1 MKSPRISIIGAGSV
15 GTTIAYTLAQRN
27 IPADITLFDIN
38 QTLCNGQVLD
48 ICDALPFCKTS
59 TVRVGTYNDAKES
72 DIVIIAA
79 GKRQEINQKRS
90 ELLNTNKKIIN
101 EIINAISPLKKDA
114 ILIMVTNPVDILTH
128 HALKQSTLPK
138 SQVFGSGTI
147 LDSMRSRELIASHLG
162 ISPRSVNSLILGEH
176 GDSQFPA
183 WSISSIAG
191 IPILEYPNLDRIVL
205 NTLFRQ
211 ARDLVYQIIK
221 CKGSTYYG
229 VASCVASM
237 CENILYDQK
246 AIVPLS
252 SYVAHYDTCMSVPCV
267 LGKNGIEQQVPL
279 VLPSDEQELL
289 EKSAATIKSLE
300 S

>member
-1 MKSPRISIIGAGSV
+1 VGA
-15 GTTIAYTLAQRN
+15 TIAYTLAQRN

-38 QTLCNGQVLD
+38 QTLCNGQILD

-59 TVRVGTYNDAKES
+59 TVRMGTYDDAKQS
-72 DIVIIAA
+72 DIVVIAA

-90 ELLNTNKKIIN
+90 ELLDTNKKIVN
-101 EIINAISPLKKDA
+101 EIINNISPLKKDA
-114 ILIMVTNPVDILTH
+114 ILIMVTNPVDVLTH
-128 HALKQSTLPK
+128 QALKQSNLSQ

-147 LDSMRSRELIASHLG
+147 LDSMRSRELIAGHLG
-162 ISPRSVNSLILGEH
+162 ISPRSVNSFILGEH
-176 GDSQFPA
+176 GDTQFPA

-191 IPILEYPNLDRIVL
+191 IPILEYPNLDRAL
-205 NTLFRQ
+205 LAALFMQ

-252 SYVAHYDTCMSVPCV
+252 CYISRYDTCLSVPCV

-279 VLPSDEQELL
+279 HLPSDEQELL
-289 EKSAATIKSLE
+289 EKTALTIKALGS
-300 S
+300 